1 MAFPLAVTFCGL
13 QTMGLVF
20 AVNPIKVL
28 EKGDESKTVT
38 QAEKPMNLKIC
49 LISSIPEFSVE

>member
-1 MAFPLAVTFCGL
+1 MAFPLAVTSCGL

-38 QAEKPMNLKIC
+38 
-49 LISSIPEFSVE
+49 